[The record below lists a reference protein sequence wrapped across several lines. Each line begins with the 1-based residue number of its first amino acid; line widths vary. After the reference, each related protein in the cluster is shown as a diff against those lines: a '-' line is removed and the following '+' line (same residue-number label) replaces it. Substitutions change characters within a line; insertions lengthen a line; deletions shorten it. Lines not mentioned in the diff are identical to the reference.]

1 MTLIH
6 GSVFW
11 EKAPNTNNRN
21 LFNTDGYINKSI
33 SSYFLFYH
41 IIEYVHNP
49 VHRWY
54 IAWYVAYC

>member
-11 EKAPNTNNRN
+11 EKAPNSNNGS

-33 SSYFLFYH
+33 SS
-41 IIEYVHNP
+41 
-49 VHRWY
+49 
-54 IAWYVAYC
+54 